1 MTLLQPSVLID
12 LLSFPAQREERAG
25 LPPDHLK
32 LKAKI
37 LIERC
42 WKPVQ
47 LALLH
52 PRSDLV
58 GQLVCKEGERT
69 KVSAKMVSKLR
80 HVIQKN
86 NDNAEAEEETF
97 A

>member
-1 MTLLQPSVLID
+1 MIQL
-12 LLSFPAQREERAG
+12 RG
-25 LPPDHLK
+25 
-32 LKAKI
+32 
-37 LIERC
+37 

-86 NDNAEAEEETF
+86 NNDAEAEEETF

>member
-1 MTLLQPSVLID
+1 M
-12 LLSFPAQREERAG
+12 
-25 LPPDHLK
+25 
-32 LKAKI
+32 
-37 LIERC
+37 
-42 WKPVQ
+42 Q

-80 HVIQKN
+80 HVIEKKKIIMMPRPRKKPLRDSGRHRRQVSRLLQGREVLQVFK
-86 NDNAEAEEETF
+86 F
-97 A
+97 